1 MKISQMSKK
10 KRKKKKKELLEK
22 KWNNTKKY
30 KNEKY
35 YNNVQTCNITTIDY
49 IKRLDFLFV
58 CFLLLVSNG
67 CIAYKNLLTILVT
80 IVDAK
85 RSFSKL
91 KIIKYYL
98 SWKNLK
104 YKN

>member
-10 KRKKKKKELLEK
+10 KKRVIRK

-30 KNEKY
+30 KNENY

-91 KIIKYYL
+91 KIIKYNL